1 MTASK
6 NMAPKNQAIGKKV
19 LVVGPSWVG
28 DMVMAQS
35 LFMLLR
41 QQDPSV
47 LIDVLA
53 PNWSRPILDRMPEVR
68 RAIDMPIRH
77 GSVMWTDRRKIGLEL
92 RLENYTQAIILP
104 NSMKSALIP
113 WFAKIPYRT
122 GWKGEMRYGLLSDL
136 RHLDKSAYPLMV
148 QRFAALALHK
158 NAELPENLP
167 LPALSADSQNTTALL
182 ARLSLLGGRKVLALC
197 PGAEFGPAKQWPE
210 EYYAEVAA
218 NKIAEGWQVWLLGS
232 EKDKQVGQKII
243 DKLPFNYREHSY
255 NLAGATKLGDAIDL
269 LSVADAVVSNDSGL
283 MHIAAALGRPL
294 VVVYGSTS
302 PKFTPPLGNQ
312 TVMLSVPVDC
322 GPCFQRKCPIKS
334 MKCLNDLSPT
344 KVISELS
351 QLVPSQ

>member
-6 NMAPKNQAIGKKV
+6 NMAPKNQATGRKV
-19 LVVGPSWVG
+19 LVIGPSWVG

-47 LIDVLA
+47 LVDVLA
-53 PNWSRPILDRMPEVR
+53 PNWSRPILERMPEVH
-68 RAIDMPIRH
+68 RAIDMPIGH
-77 GSVMWTDRRKIGLEL
+77 GSIMWADRRKIGLEL

-113 WFAKIPYRT
+113 WFAKIPYRS
-122 GWKGEMRYGLLSDL
+122 GWKGEMRYGLLNDL

-158 NAELPENLP
+158 SAELPGNLP
-167 LPALSADSQNTTALL
+167 LPALIADSQNATELL
-182 ARLSLLGGRKVLALC
+182 ARLSLSNGRKILALC

-210 EYYAEVAA
+210 EHYAEVAA

-232 EKDKQVGQKII
+232 EKDKKVGQKII
-243 DKLPFNYREHSY
+243 DSLPFNYREHSY
-255 NLAGATKLGDAIDL
+255 NLAGATKLGDVIDL
-269 LSVADAVVSNDSGL
+269 LSIVDAVVSNDSGL

-322 GPCFQRKCPIKS
+322 GPCFQRQCPIKS